1 MGWLHTKPVEE
12 VIRKLFRKKDTVT
25 FWEMVVEGF
34 PLAEPLS
41 DSNTIETQNE
51 DRKKRQY
58 LYELA
63 LDTALRNYLAM
74 GCVYP
79 AEWRDVLDDFVSEAR
94 ELRAFELQ
102 ERGLPEE
109 TMLAFYSNAQVRA
122 LFESI
127 DGWSVTPHCY
137 KSEFASAICRAL
149 AGWKKPTPPWLN
161 RSAAFQKKTSIE
173 ACQRVLVYWALP
185 AEDADEIAR
194 PVKWKAGRS
203 LFDAPYVDGVD
214 L

>member
-1 MGWLHTKPVEE
+1 MGYIHTKPVEE

-41 DSNTIETQNE
+41 YSDAIATQNE
-51 DRKKRQY
+51 DRKGRQY
-58 LYELA
+58 QYELA
-63 LDTALRNYLAM
+63 LDTALRNYFYM

-79 AEWRDVLDDFVSEAR
+79 AEWRDALDDFVSEAR
-94 ELRAFELQ
+94 ELRACELQ

-109 TMLAFYSNAQVRA
+109 TTLVFYSNAQVRA
-122 LFESI
+122 LFGSM

-149 AGWKKPTPPWLN
+149 NGWTKPTPPWLN
-161 RSAAFQKKTSIE
+161 RGAAFQNKTSII
-173 ACQRVLVYWALP
+173 ACQQVLVYWALP

-194 PVKWKAGRS
+194 PVKWKAGKS
-203 LFDAPYVDGVD
+203 LFEAPYLDGVD